1 MTNEAYDNSTI
12 LDPRIAERLK
22 RDDKGLVAAVI
33 QQFDTKEVL
42 MVGYMNSKA
51 KRKK

>member
-22 RDDKGLVAAVI
+22 MDDKGLVASVI
-33 QQFDTKEVL
+33 QKFDPKEVL
-42 MVGYMNSKA
+42 IVGYMKD
-51 KRKK
+51 

>member
-33 QQFDTKEVL
+33 HVLDVRSIPLYPAHIQFQYDFP
-42 MVGYMNSKA
+42 
-51 KRKK
+51 